1 MSSYCHVRALCC
13 VSLIPPPKTPQ
24 VVPYAALLPMLDG
37 VADVRQLEDLI
48 IEATYR
54 GLLGGKLDQ
63 NQQAVRTACRRYMC

>member
-1 MSSYCHVRALCC
+1 
-13 VSLIPPPKTPQ
+13 
-24 VVPYAALLPMLDG
+24 MLDG